1 MTEKRVSWSAGI
13 EVREEVHKTV
23 ERAES
28 TENPIYLETDKE
40 SEPQSRSP
48 RFTREICYFFNFFET
63 FCFYYF
69 FIIIIFFCEE
79 CLGVAVSRRV

>member
-40 SEPQSRSP
+40 SEP
-48 RFTREICYFFNFFET
+48 
-63 FCFYYF
+63 
-69 FIIIIFFCEE
+69 
-79 CLGVAVSRRV
+79 